1 MEYFKEFG
9 GRRLARILVMEALY
23 RIQLLGDNP
32 KEVMED
38 IISREQPPPD
48 VASFARELLNVVV
61 TNLDKIDD
69 LIRETSFNWD
79 IERIAVLDRSILRLG
94 IGEMMGM
101 KDIPFRVTIS
111 EAIELAKTFSTVES
125 GRFVNGILD
134 AVATKLGLKEEVA

>member
-32 KEVMED
+32 REVMED